1 MAIDYRSK
9 GVAVLGKTGG
19 LWNEFKN
26 FAFKGNLID
35 LAVAVVLGAA
45 FAKVIDAI
53 VKGIIMPLISYVDL
67 GKGGGYEAWHIGRLQ
82 IGFVLAE
89 LLNFTLVA
97 LAVFI
102 VIVKVV
108 GALLKRASAP
118 PPAGEPTTK
127 ECPYCLMTIPIKATR
142 CGHCTS
148 TMPEASTAIA
158 PPAA

>member
-9 GVAVLGKTGG
+9 ASMITGRTG
-19 LWNEFKN
+19 SLWSEFKN

-45 FAKVIDAI
+45 FAKVIDSI
-53 VKGIIMPLISYVDL
+53 VKGIIMPLISYVDF
-67 GKGGGYEAWHIGRLQ
+67 GKGGGGYETWHIGRLQ

-108 GALLKRASAP
+108 GALLKRAAAP
-118 PPAGEPTTK
+118 PPPGEPTSK
-127 ECPYCLMTIPIKATR
+127 ECPYCLMTIPLKAQR

-148 TMPEASTAIA
+148 QLAEPA
-158 PPAA
+158 PQ

>member
-1 MAIDYRSK
+1 MPSDLKSK
-9 GVAVLGKTGG
+9 ATLLTGRTG
-19 LWNEFKN
+19 SILSKFKN
-26 FAFKGNLID
+26 FAFKGNMID

-45 FAKVIDAI
+45 FANVINSI

-67 GKGGGYEAWHIGRLQ
+67 GKGGGYESWDIGRLKL
-82 IGFVLAE
+82 GFVLAE

-108 GALLKRASAP
+108 GALLKRAAAP
-118 PPAGEPTTK
+118 PPAREPTSK
-127 ECPYCLMTIPIKATR
+127 ECPYCLMTIPIKAVR

-148 TMPEASTAIA
+148 ELPANTL
-158 PPAA
+158 PAA

>member
-1 MAIDYRSK
+1 MAIDLKSK
-9 GVAVLGKTGG
+9 ASLVTGKTGS
-19 LWNEFKN
+19 LWTEFKN
-26 FAFKGNLID
+26 FAFKGNMID

-45 FAKVIDAI
+45 FSNVINAI
-53 VKGIIMPLISYVDL
+53 VKAIIMPLISYVDL

-82 IGFVLAE
+82 IGVVLAE

-102 VIVKVV
+102 VIVKLV
-108 GALLKRASAP
+108 GALVKRAAAP

-127 ECPYCLMTIPIKATR
+127 ECPRCLMTIPIKATR

-148 TMPEASTAIA
+148 DLPETTTTAVVA
-158 PPAA
+158 Q